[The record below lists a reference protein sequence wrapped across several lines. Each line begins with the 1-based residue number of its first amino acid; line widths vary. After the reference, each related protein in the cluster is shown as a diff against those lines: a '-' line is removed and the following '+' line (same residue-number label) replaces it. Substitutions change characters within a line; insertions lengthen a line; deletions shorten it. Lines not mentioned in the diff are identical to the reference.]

1 MESIT
6 SFTIMI
12 SPHEITFSFRG
23 LLHAIKLMVFL
34 PSAAPAFKCFEISDA
49 MTVNGAVVFAGAV
62 CFVGANTPCAVTAAS
77 FSLWHIDSPYAK
89 NTDSSEISSEVISPR
104 SADPIRISSRFTT
117 LYSVSYDALDGP

>member
-1 MESIT
+1 
-6 SFTIMI
+6 MI

-34 PSAAPAFKCFEISDA
+34 PSAAPAFKCFEIPDTMA
-49 MTVNGAVVFAGAV
+49 INGAVVFAGAV